1 MEDDRVLVIRA
12 SAITGAGIAEL
23 VNALFELCPP
33 APEPPSEDD
42 DGLVEFLVYRPRPD
56 ARGGFRI
63 LRTDRGFRVTGSAP
77 QPDELEA
84 ALRAAGAKTG
94 AEVEVDGETLIL
106 CDHRGSRRCVR
117 PAAPRPRRACGRRP
131 DQLGA
136 DVLLVLVA
144 ERPGH
149 KGVVADAETRRHL
162 AELALGR
169 FGEVRLDDH
178 RYTVDFLR
186 EAGLDHPY
194 FVLGGDEWESFASW
208 REPDE
213 VRRLARIAVGSR
225 PGFEPP
231 EGDVHVLRIEQR
243 PVSSSEVG
251 PGRGRRVDRRAR
263 PTRGRREIERLGLYR
278 GSPPSSGHG

>member
-1 MEDDRVLVIRA
+1 MEDDRVLRVIRA

-106 CDHRGSRRCVR
+106 VTTAVLGGVFDPPHLGHVALAEGAR
-117 PAAPRPRRACGRRP
+117 

-144 ERPGH
+144 VRPTR
-149 KGVVADAETRRHL
+149 VWSQTRRP
-162 AELALGR
+162 AATWPSSRQRSARCGSTTIGTRWTSCGR
-169 FGEVRLDDH
+169 QGWITRTSFWAATSGRAS
-178 RYTVDFLR
+178 R
-186 EAGLDHPY
+186 AGGSLTR
-194 FVLGGDEWESFASW
+194 FAGW
-208 REPDE
+208 R
-213 VRRLARIAVGSR
+213 GSPSAR
-225 PGFEPP
+225 PGFR
-231 EGDVHVLRIEQR
+231 VA
-243 PVSSSEVG
+243 
-251 PGRGRRVDRRAR
+251 RGRRPCAADRAAARLLQRGRAR
-263 PTRGRREIERLGLYR
+263 SRQASRSTSSSHRGRTGDRAPRPLPR
-278 GSPPSSGHG
+278 VAAVPGHG